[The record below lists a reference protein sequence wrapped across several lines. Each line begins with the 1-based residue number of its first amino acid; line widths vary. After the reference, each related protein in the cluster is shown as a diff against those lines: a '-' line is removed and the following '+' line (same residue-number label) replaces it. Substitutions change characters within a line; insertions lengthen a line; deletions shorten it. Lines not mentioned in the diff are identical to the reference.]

1 MEIKWVPFVG
11 NTGYIIAAG
20 ALIPTHILNEK
31 EVVFIDSGVHYD
43 PGLISFIRAVGVS
56 VYAVLQTHLH
66 EDHCANNRIMI
77 SRFGTRIFAHP
88 AEIEVVRSVENMHES
103 WFVSQ
108 PETADKYLRSYR
120 YPIEPVDLNS
130 KEIVLRGTTFRVEP
144 LYGHSQGHL
153 GFVTPDNVL
162 CTGDALLSPTM
173 VKSSKMPFFDNIAQT
188 MESMRKI
195 AELDYPYYAL
205 AHMEILEKKDI
216 PGLVQKNLELLESI
230 HERILSVV
238 DGPVALDDLMD
249 KVMSSLGIR
258 LHNPVKRAY
267 LRHTLKR
274 RITYLTETGRLTEVV
289 VGGET
294 KYKLP

>member
-11 NTGYIIAAG
+11 NTGYILAAG
-20 ALIPTHILNEK
+20 ALIPTYILNEK

-43 PGLISFIRAVGVS
+43 PGLISFIRAIGVS

-120 YPIEPVDLNS
+120 YPIEPVDMDR

-162 CTGDALLSPTM
+162 CTGDALLSPKM
-173 VKSSKMPFFDNIAQT
+173 ARFSKMPFFDNIAQA
-188 MESMRKI
+188 MDSMRKI
-195 AELDYPYYAL
+195 AEMDYPYYAL
-205 AHMEILEKKDI
+205 AHMEII
-216 PGLVQKNLELLESI
+216 QSTVFSSASTLVSI
-230 HERILSVV
+230 IAGALIL
-238 DGPVALDDLMD
+238 GEP
-249 KVMSSLGIR
+249 
-258 LHNPVKRAY
+258 
-267 LRHTLKR
+267 LRWYHFICGAIILA
-274 RITYLTETGRLTEVV
+274 GV
-289 VGGET
+289 VGLMLAPAKAENAGKSLEDDMNKGEN
-294 KYKLP
+294 